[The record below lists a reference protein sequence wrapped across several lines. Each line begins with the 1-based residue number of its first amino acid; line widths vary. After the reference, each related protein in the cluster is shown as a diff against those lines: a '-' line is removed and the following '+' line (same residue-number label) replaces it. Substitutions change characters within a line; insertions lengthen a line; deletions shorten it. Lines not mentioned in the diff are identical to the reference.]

1 MNKLFQIKLLCN
13 IKCHNV
19 QFLIYFI
26 IFLLMI
32 PLFMF
37 SKKVTTFSELMYPR
51 TIDIDSEKIYITDDY
66 SIFIYSLKDFKLIKK
81 FGRRGEGP
89 GEFKINPKI
98 KILSDSIWIKSG
110 REKISI
116 YSKEGKLIKDIRVPI
131 KFFLFF
137 PVKNNFVG
145 MQSMRFYQG
154 GGSIFTIKIFDPE
167 YGIKKEIYEFSEYS
181 GKKGGKMNYGVF
193 KTLILWKTY
202 KDKIYVG
209 DMEKGFYMT
218 VFDHNGKKLY
228 EIKKK
233 YKKIPVTKE
242 IKKEWMNQFDGSRAS
257 IIKDRFNF
265 VFPEYFPAYKGFT
278 IANDNIY
285 FFTYKKKNNKN
296 EIVIMD
302 LKGNNQRSVYID
314 IAGVRYVPG
323 IGLKKGT
330 IHNHKFYQLKEN
342 IDNELWELHTENIK

>member
-1 MNKLFQIKLLCN
+1 
-13 IKCHNV
+13 
-19 QFLIYFI
+19 
-26 IFLLMI
+26 MI
-32 PLFMF
+32 PVFMF
-37 SKKVTTFSELMYPR
+37 PKKVATFPELTRPQ
-51 TIDIDSEKIYITDDY
+51 TIDIDSEKIYITEDY

-98 KILSDSIWIKSG
+98 KILPDSIWIRSG

-116 YSKEGKLIKDIRVPI
+116 YSKEGKSIKDIRVPI
-131 KFFLFF
+131 KFFIFF

-145 MQSMRFYQG
+145 MQSMSFYQG
-154 GGSIFTIKIFDPE
+154 GGSVFTIKIFDSE
-167 YGIKKEIYEFSEYS
+167 YGIKKEIYEFATY
-181 GKKGGKMNYGVF
+181 GGKSGGKTNYRVF

-209 DMEKGFYMT
+209 DTGKGFYMT

-228 EIKKK
+228 EIKKE

-242 IKKEWMNQFDGSRAS
+242 IKKEWMNKFDSPRLG
-257 IIKDRFNF
+257 IYKDRFNY
-265 VFPEYFPAYKGFT
+265 VFPEYFPAYKGCT
-278 IANDNIY
+278 IANDSIY

-302 LKGNNQRSVYID
+302 LKGNNQKSVYID

-323 IGLKKGT
+323 IGLIKGT

-342 IDNELWELHTENIK
+342 IDNELWELHTESMK

>member
-1 MNKLFQIKLLCN
+1 MNKLFQKKLLCN
-13 IKCHNV
+13 IKYHNV

-32 PLFMF
+32 PVLMF
-37 SKKVTTFSELMYPR
+37 PKKVATFPELMNPQ
-51 TIDIDSEKIYITDDY
+51 IIAIDSEKIYITDDY

-98 KILSDSIWIKSG
+98 KILPDSIWIRSG
-110 REKISI
+110 HEKISI
-116 YSKEGKLIKDIRVPI
+116 YSKKGKLIKDIRVPTH
-131 KFFLFF
+131 FFLFF

-145 MQSMRFYQG
+145 MHSQFYM
-154 GGSIFTIKIFDPE
+154 GSNYIFTTKIFDQE
-167 YGIKKEIYEFSEYS
+167 YRIKKEIYEFATY
-181 GKKGGKMNYGVF
+181 GGKSGGKTNYRVF
-193 KTLILWKTY
+193 VTFASWEVY
-202 KDKIYVG
+202 KNKIYMG
-209 DMEKGFYMT
+209 DTNKGFYMT
-218 VFDHNGKKLY
+218 VFDHNGEKLY
-228 EIKKK
+228 EIKKE
-233 YKKIPVTKE
+233 YKKIPVTEE
-242 IKKEWMNQFDGSRAS
+242 IKKEWMSQFDGSRAS
-257 IIKDRFNF
+257 VFKDRFNY

-302 LKGNNQRSVYID
+302 LKGNNQKSVYID
-314 IAGVRYVPG
+314 ITGVRYVRG

-342 IDNELWELHTENIK
+342 IDNELWELHTEKMK